1 MVEEGKKTK
10 KTNEKNTFVGGRLCK
25 GEGEGCRPA
34 MPEGRR
40 RSCEGGGRDGRS
52 REGEGKSR
60 GPPVPEGRGKVLR
73 GGKGRSL

>member
-34 MPEGRR
+34 MPKGRR
-40 RSCEGGGRDGRS
+40 RSREGGGRDGRS
-52 REGEGKSR
+52 REGEGKSLKFYCLETQLKLIR
-60 GPPVPEGRGKVLR
+60 LYYV
-73 GGKGRSL
+73 